1 MTNSQEERARDRAKY
16 RTGLMWHVGVF
27 VVINA
32 FFWTLDLV
40 VGQAGLQW
48 AYWITLFW
56 GVALAFHIVAY
67 LIDGRQIEDRSAD
80 KYLKE
85 QQEHGAK

>member
-85 QQEHGAK
+85 HQEHGAK